1 MAPHRLSPLRFL
13 NPGAHGSL
21 SPATD
26 TMRLIACL
34 LACLALASPAA
45 PAPLNFIVVL
55 IDDMGA
61 TDLACTGST
70 FHQTPHIDQLAR
82 EGMRFDRA
90 FSACTVCSPT
100 RAALL
105 TGQSPARTR
114 ITDWIA
120 GHERPKARLLPPE
133 WCKELPEAITTLPE
147 ALRSKSYASATIG
160 KWHLGNA
167 SPLQH
172 GFNRNAGGYHRGQ
185 PETWFAPY
193 RNPALKDGPDGEFL
207 TERLTTEAIRF
218 MTEHKDRPFFVYL
231 PHYSVHTPL
240 GGKPEVIAQ
249 YRSKVSDNTPHR
261 NPVYAAM
268 VASVDDSIGQLRKA
282 VRDLALADRTVFIFT
297 SDNGG
302 LLGSPR
308 NPITSNLGL
317 RAGKGSPWEGGV
329 RVPLLIDWPGLTK
342 AGSVCHDP
350 VITMDLAVT
359 IAHAAGSPLPEPV
372 DGTNLQPAL
381 RGEPLPSRPLCWHYP
396 HYHPGGASP
405 YSAILLDGW
414 RLVRFLEDG
423 HEELYHV
430 ASDPAE
436 RTECSAQHPDRR
448 DRLATALDQWLAHTK
463 AQSPRPNPD
472 FQPPAGDA
480 R

>member
-1 MAPHRLSPLRFL
+1 
-13 NPGAHGSL
+13 
-21 SPATD
+21 
-26 TMRLIACL
+26 MRLIACL

-61 TDLACTGST
+61 SDLACTGST

-120 GHERPKARLLPPE
+120 GHERPKARLLPPD
-133 WCKELPEAITTLPE
+133 WCKELPETITTLPE

-160 KWHLGNA
+160 KWHLGNT

-172 GFNRNAGGYHRGQ
+172 GFDRNAGGYHRGQ

-207 TERLTTEAIRF
+207 TERLTAEAIRF

-249 YRSKVSDNTPHR
+249 YRSKVSDNNPHR

-302 LLGSPR
+302 LLGNAR

-342 AGSVCHDP
+342 PGSVCPDP

-359 IAHAAGSPLPEPV
+359 IANAAGSPLPKPV
-372 DGTNLQPAL
+372 DGTDLQPAL

-423 HEELYHV
+423 HEELYHI

-448 DRLATALDQWLAHTK
+448 ARLATALDQWLAHTS

-472 FQPPAGDA
+472 FQPPPRDA

>member
-1 MAPHRLSPLRFL
+1 
-13 NPGAHGSL
+13 
-21 SPATD
+21 
-26 TMRLIACL
+26 MRLIACL

-120 GHERPKARLLPPE
+120 GHERPKARLLPPD
-133 WCKELPEAITTLPE
+133 WCKELPETITTLPE

-160 KWHLGNA
+160 KWHLGNT

-172 GFNRNAGGYHRGQ
+172 GFDRNAGGYHRGQ

-207 TERLTTEAIRF
+207 TERLTAEAIRF

-249 YRSKVSDNTPHR
+249 YRSKVSDNNPHR

-342 AGSVCHDP
+342 PGSVCPDP

-359 IAHAAGSPLPEPV
+359 IANAAGSPLPKPL
-372 DGTNLQPAL
+372 DGTDLQPAL

-423 HEELYHV
+423 HEELYHI

-448 DRLATALDQWLAHTK
+448 ARLATALDQWLAHTS

>member
-1 MAPHRLSPLRFL
+1 MK
-13 NPGAHGSL
+13 PGAARPVP
-21 SPATD
+21 PATD
-26 TMRLIACL
+26 TMRPLACL
-34 LACLALASPAA
+34 LACLALTSGAASSA
-45 PAPLNFIVVL
+45 PATPPLNFVVVL

-70 FHQTPHIDQLAR
+70 FHRTPHLDQLAR

-133 WCKELPEAITTLPE
+133 WCKELPETITTLPE
-147 ALRSKSYASATIG
+147 ALRSKSYTSATIG

-172 GFNRNAGGYHRGQ
+172 GFDRNAGGYHRGQ
-185 PETWFAPY
+185 PETWFAPF
-193 RNPALKDGPDGEFL
+193 RNPALTDGPDGEFL
-207 TERLTTEAIRF
+207 TERLTAEAIRF
-218 MTEHKDRPFFVYL
+218 MTEHRDRPFFVYL

-249 YRSKVSDNTPHR
+249 YRSRASDDNPHR

-302 LLGSPR
+302 LLGGPR

-342 AGSVCHDP
+342 PGSVCLDP

-359 IAHAAGSPLPEPV
+359 IAKAAGSPLPAPV
-372 DGTNLQPAL
+372 DGTDLQPAL
-381 RGEPLPSRPLCWHYP
+381 HGEPLPSRPLCWHYP
-396 HYHPGGASP
+396 HYHPGGATP

-414 RLVRFLEDG
+414 RLVRFAEDG

-436 RTECSAQHPDRR
+436 RAECSAQHPDRR
-448 DRLATALDQWLAHTK
+448 ARLAAALDQWLAHTK
-463 AQSPRPNPD
+463 AQSPRPNPS
-472 FQPPAGDA
+472 FQPAAKTNP
-480 R
+480 

>member
-1 MAPHRLSPLRFL
+1 
-13 NPGAHGSL
+13 
-21 SPATD
+21 
-26 TMRLIACL
+26 MRLIACL

-61 TDLACTGST
+61 SDLACTGST

-120 GHERPKARLLPPE
+120 GHERPKARLLPPD
-133 WCKELPEAITTLPE
+133 WCKELPETITTLPE

-160 KWHLGNA
+160 KWHLGNT

-172 GFNRNAGGYHRGQ
+172 GFDRNAGGYHRGQ

-207 TERLTTEAIRF
+207 TERLTAEAIRF

-249 YRSKVSDNTPHR
+249 YRSKVSDNNPHR

-302 LLGSPR
+302 LLGNAR

-342 AGSVCHDP
+342 PGSVCPDP

-359 IAHAAGSPLPEPV
+359 IANAAGSPLPKPV
-372 DGTNLQPAL
+372 DGTDLQPAL

-423 HEELYHV
+423 HEELYHI

-448 DRLATALDQWLAHTK
+448 ARLATALDQWLAHTS

-472 FQPPAGDA
+472 FQPPPGDA